1 MGDNINRRHFLL
13 KTAEA
18 AGTAGALGGATL
30 AAAQTLPPPGFA
42 DQPPFA
48 DRWEKPLRDIVNVP
62 QAPELQNE
70 AVKERH
76 RIYCYL
82 LMALIQRFWNGN
94 KHGPLGIYPSRA
106 NQKEPIQAPNA
117 AVFRYRGDL
126 ATTHDPLRV
135 SWDRY
140 IGHNICC
147 LAVDETG
154 EIFDFEFNHND
165 FFRSSAEHAEA
176 RMVRRLFSLTDDFDT
191 WKERCKADDR
201 CRLDDRKPART
212 KSSKILLDHVTLYT
226 SLESCAQCSGVMS
239 LARVKRVIYLQNDFG
254 AYMIGN
260 IMFNLAGPGVSP
272 HPIPASEVGLPEFDE
287 LNSANLAFA
296 RNISDAEKRKD
307 ALGGAFFVPP
317 LPDGNAQPD
326 PEHADFGPSIT
337 SFLCTDVAYDI
348 FGKGAAKLTSTQL
361 QFPNGKLASEGSL
374 TNQQCLDQARR
385 FFAYA
390 DVEGFR
396 GSPHRP

>member
-1 MGDNINRRHFLL
+1 MGDNINRRDFLL

-30 AAAQTLPPPGFA
+30 AAAQTLPPQGFA

-48 DRWEKPLRDIVNVP
+48 ERWEKPLRDIVSVP
-62 QAPELQNE
+62 PAPELGND

-94 KHGPLGIYPSRA
+94 KRGPIGIYPGRA
-106 NQKEPIQAPNA
+106 NQKEPNQAPNA
-117 AVFRYRGDL
+117 AVLRYRGDM
-126 ATTHDPLRV
+126 ATTNDPLRV

-140 IGHNICC
+140 VGHNICC
-147 LAVDETG
+147 LAVEENG
-154 EIFDFEFNHND
+154 EIIDFEFNHND

-191 WKERCKADDR
+191 WKDR
-201 CRLDDRKPART
+201 SKPGDQKPTKT
-212 KSSKILLDHVTLYT
+212 KSSKILLDRVTLYT

-239 LARVKRVIYLQNDFG
+239 LARVKRVIYLQNDFT

-272 HPIPASEVGLPEFDE
+272 RPIPASDIGLAEFDE
-287 LNSANLAFA
+287 LNAANLAFG
-296 RNISDAEKRKD
+296 RNMSDAEKRKD

-317 LPDGNAQPD
+317 LSDAQPRPD
-326 PEHADFGPSIT
+326 ADNADFVPTIT

-348 FGKGAAKLTSTQL
+348 FSKGAAKLTSVPL
-361 QFPNGKLASEGSL
+361 QFPGEKLPIEGSL
-374 TNQQCLDQARR
+374 TNQQCLDEARR
-385 FFAYA
+385 FFTYA

>member
-1 MGDNINRRHFLL
+1 MGDNINRRNFLL

-30 AAAQTLPPPGFA
+30 AAAQTLPPQGFA

-48 DRWEKPLRDIVNVP
+48 ERWEKPLRDVVSVP
-62 QAPELQNE
+62 RAPELDNE

-94 KHGPLGIYPSRA
+94 KHGPMGIYPGRA
-106 NQKEPIQAPNA
+106 NQKEPNQAPNA
-117 AVFRYRGDL
+117 AVFRYRGDM
-126 ATTHDPLRV
+126 ATTNDPLRV

-140 IGHNICC
+140 VGHNIAC
-147 LAVDETG
+147 LAVEENG
-154 EIFDFEFNHND
+154 EIIDFEFNHND

-176 RMVRRLFSLTDDFDT
+176 RMVRRLYSLTDDFDT
-191 WKERCKADDR
+191 WKGRSKADDQ
-201 CRLDDRKPART
+201 KPTKT
-212 KSSKILLDHVTLYT
+212 KSSKILLDRVTLYT

-239 LARVKRVIYLQNDFG
+239 LARVKRVIYLQNDFT

-272 HPIPASEVGLPEFDE
+272 RPIPASDIGLAEFDE
-287 LNSANLAFA
+287 LNTANLAFG

-307 ALGGAFFVPP
+307 ALGGAFFVPA
-317 LPDGNAQPD
+317 LPDGSAQPRPD
-326 PEHADFGPSIT
+326 VDNADFVPTIT

-348 FGKGAAKLTSTQL
+348 FSKGAAKLTSVSL
-361 QFPNGKLASEGSL
+361 QFADEKLPIEGSL
-374 TNQQCLDQARR
+374 TNRQCLDEARR
-385 FFAYA
+385 FFTYA

>member
-1 MGDNINRRHFLL
+1 MGDTINRRDFLL

-30 AAAQTLPPPGFA
+30 AAAQAQTLPPQGFA

-48 DRWEKPLRDIVNVP
+48 ERWEKPLRDIVNVP
-62 QAPELQNE
+62 RAPELEND

-94 KHGPLGIYPSRA
+94 KHGPIGIYPGRA
-106 NQKEPIQAPNA
+106 NQKEPDQAPNA
-117 AVFRYRGDL
+117 AVFRYRGDM
-126 ATTHDPLRV
+126 ATPNDPLRV

-140 IGHNICC
+140 VGHNICC
-147 LAVDETG
+147 LAVEENG
-154 EIFDFEFNHND
+154 EIIDFEFNHND

-176 RMVRRLFSLTDDFDT
+176 RMVRRLYSLTDDFDT
-191 WKERCKADDR
+191 WKDRSKAGE
-201 CRLDDRKPART
+201 PAKT
-212 KSSKILLDHVTLYT
+212 KSSKILLDRVTLYT

-239 LARVKRVIYLQNDFG
+239 LARVKRVIYLQNDFT

-260 IMFNLAGPGVSP
+260 IMFNLAGDGVSP
-272 HPIPASEVGLPEFDE
+272 RPIPASDIGLSEFDE
-287 LNSANLAFA
+287 LNAANLAFG
-296 RNISDAEKRKD
+296 RNVADAEKRKD

-317 LPDGNAQPD
+317 LLNGNAQPQPD
-326 PEHADFGPSIT
+326 LNNADFSTSIT
-337 SFLCTDVAYDI
+337 SFLCTDAAYDI
-348 FGKGAAKLTSTQL
+348 FSKGAAKLTSVPL
-361 QFPNGKLASEGSL
+361 QFAGEKLPIEGSL
-374 TNQQCLDQARR
+374 TNQQCLEEARR
-385 FFAYA
+385 FFTYA

-396 GSPHRP
+396 ASPHRP